1 MTTTVKRFAIG
12 LVTHVMVLG
21 LGAGVY
27 AVSQDELPNRFG
39 RPFLN
44 QRGGPGSGGPFGGRG
59 GPGGPIGA
67 LGLPPMVAERLNLT
81 DAQKQ
86 QITSIVE
93 SRRDEVR
100 TLADRGRTAREAL
113 EEAVTART
121 FDEATVRSRSAELA
135 AVEVDMAVT
144 RARIFAEV
152 VQILTPE
159 QRTQLDTLRAEMQ
172 QMRQTRQER
181 RAGPR

>member
-1 MTTTVKRFAIG
+1 
-12 LVTHVMVLG
+12 
-21 LGAGVY
+21 
-27 AVSQDELPNRFG
+27 
-39 RPFLN
+39 
-44 QRGGPGSGGPFGGRG
+44 
-59 GPGGPIGA
+59 
-67 LGLPPMVAERLNLT
+67 MVAERLNLT

-100 TLADRGRTAREAL
+100 TLADRGRTARETL
-113 EEAVTART
+113 EVAVTAQT
-121 FDEATVRSRSAELA
+121 FDEGTIRSRSAELA

-152 VQILTPE
+152 VQILTPA

-181 RAGPR
+181 RADPR